1 VSQAVEATWNAAPA
15 AAAAAAAAKAPPQP
29 AAQRQSGMGDTPTA
43 QQQWNR
49 EKESRVALAY
59 HLYDGAGV
67 AEKRVEAVVATGAG
81 NAQGGAHDAPQLAT
95 CAPRNRGE
103 GTRPRVKEINKLKW
117 SVTTQERP
125 TVM

>member
-1 VSQAVEATWNAAPA
+1 
-15 AAAAAAAAKAPPQP
+15 
-29 AAQRQSGMGDTPTA
+29 MGDTPTA

-81 NAQGGAHDAPQLAT
+81 NAQGGAHDAPQLAMR
-95 CAPRNRGE
+95 APIEAKERGRE
-103 GTRPRVKEINKLKW
+103 FKKEKNSKSQLRRKR
-117 SVTTQERP
+117 ERKQCNQ
-125 TVM
+125 V